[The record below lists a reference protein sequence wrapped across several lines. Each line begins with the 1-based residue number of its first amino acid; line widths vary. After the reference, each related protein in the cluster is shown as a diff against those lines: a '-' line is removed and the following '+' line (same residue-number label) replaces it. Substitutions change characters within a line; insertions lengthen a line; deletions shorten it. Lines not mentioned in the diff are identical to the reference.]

1 MSDPIIVQV
10 GGIGQFA
17 LSVEEAQKLQAQ
29 LTRKLGARLAAVA
42 QFVVEPRHV
51 IGEHE
56 RPDDSQMQLDLDP
69 PPAPVINH
77 FDMSTQVF
85 HD

>member
-1 MSDPIIVQV
+1 MSDPIVIKV
-10 GGIGQFA
+10 GAIGQFA
-17 LSVEEAQKLQAQ
+17 ISHDEALALQAQ

-42 QFVVEPRHV
+42 QFVVEPTIV
-51 IGEHE
+51 E
-56 RPDDSQMQLDLDP
+56 DKQMPLDLG
-69 PPAPVINH
+69 PAPAINH